1 MSTKVELLTDE
12 NKTEWEEFVSLPNN
26 AGIWH
31 TLKWKEI
38 IEQEYGFKS
47 YYLLAVNDLKVCG
60 ILPLF
65 QVRSLITGNRLVSLP
80 FSYSCGPIA
89 DSDNSFTLLTYEAK
103 MLAEKLNCEY
113 LELKM
118 GTPLPDDSINQ
129 NQLIESKFFYT
140 SVLNLSKDP
149 EVIWNSMDARRT
161 KWAVRKAEREG
172 VKIRTETDSDDI
184 KILHD
189 LKVVTRQKHGSPAPS
204 HQFFQRIMKEFGPK
218 DLVKL
223 WVADYNNKTVSALMF
238 YAFKD
243 TVMPAYIASDDDYKS
258 HMPNNLLYW
267 KAIEWACKNGYKY
280 FDFGRTEPDNE
291 NLLKFKSKWG
301 CQNSKI
307 PYYYYPKQPKLLSQ
321 NRDSSKVTLITNW
334 WKKAPVQVI
343 RVLGPRLLKHLG

>member
-1 MSTKVELLTDE
+1 MNTKVELLTDE
-12 NKTEWEEFVSLPNN
+12 NKTKWEGFVTLPNN

-31 TLKWKEI
+31 TLEWKEI
-38 IEQEYGFKS
+38 IEKEYGFKS
-47 YYLLAVNDLKVCG
+47 HYLMAVNDSKACG

-65 QVRSLITGNRLVSLP
+65 QVRSLITGNRIVSLP
-80 FSYSCGPIA
+80 FAYSCGPIA
-89 DSDNSFTLLTYEAK
+89 DSDSSFTLLTNEAK
-103 MLAEKLNCEY
+103 ILAEKLKCEY

-118 GTPLPDDSINQ
+118 GSPLPDDSIKQ

-140 SVLNLSKDP
+140 SVLHLSKDP
-149 EVIWNSMDARRT
+149 EVIWFNMDARRT

-172 VKIRTETDSDDI
+172 VKIRTETNHEDI

-204 HQFFQRIMKEFGPK
+204 YQFFQRIMKEFGPK
-218 DLVKL
+218 DIVKL
-223 WVADYNNKTVSALMF
+223 WVAEYDNKVVSALMF
-238 YAFKD
+238 YSFKD

-301 CQNSKI
+301 CQNYKI

-321 NRDSSKVTLITNW
+321 NRDSSKVTLITDC
-334 WKKAPVQVI
+334 WKKAPVPVI
-343 RVLGPRLLKHLG
+343 RVLGPHLLKHLG